1 MLTTVTT
8 ITTAP
13 SDYSA
18 TSEVLTFD
26 QRVDRVCINIS
37 ITDDEIQEPPI
48 ESFNLTLTTVD
59 PSVDLDPSFGTV
71 SIFDD
76 DG

>member
-37 ITDDEIQEPPI
+37 ITDDEIQEPP
-48 ESFNLTLTTVD
+48 SSHST
-59 PSVDLDPSFGTV
+59 
-71 SIFDD
+71 
-76 DG
+76 